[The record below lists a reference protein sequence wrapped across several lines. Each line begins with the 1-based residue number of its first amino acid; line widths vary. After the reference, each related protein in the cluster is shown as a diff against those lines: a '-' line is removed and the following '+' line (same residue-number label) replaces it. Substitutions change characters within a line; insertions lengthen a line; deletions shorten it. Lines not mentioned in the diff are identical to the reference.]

1 MPLKGRGEAREFEEG
16 LTFAQ
21 RYAAADAVVADRMLD
36 NVSVHHS
43 DKGMIYEFTD
53 GSLYVTW
60 LENPVF
66 VSMSE
71 LRTRL
76 NEF

>member
-1 MPLKGRGEAREFEEG
+1 MEERP
-16 LTFAQ
+16 TFAQ
-21 RYAAADAVVADRMLD
+21 RYAAADPIAADKMLD
-36 NVSVHHS
+36 NASVHHS

-66 VSMSE
+66 LSMAE
-71 LRTRL
+71 LRSRM
-76 NEF
+76 NHF

>member
-1 MPLKGRGEAREFEEG
+1 MREFEEG

-21 RYAAADAVVADRMLD
+21 RRRYADAVVADRMLD

-43 DKGMIYEFTD
+43 DKGMIFEFTD
-53 GSLYVTW
+53 GSLYVPW
-60 LENPVF
+60 LDNPVF

-71 LRTRL
+71 LRSRL